1 MANVGFSWKD
11 ILDPLGVR
19 KLFTGKK
26 KKIIKGFSGLSIQ
39 SADHAHRL
47 IQSAGQ
53 GNAAAKGQLDMIK
66 ALAAEGDPTAIRLLA
81 CFGPIAKMVTRNLGL
96 PSTLQ
101 ARSGV
106 RGTSSQGMAQ
116 RQQLQLKRQQEQLKA
131 MRQAQIVRVQK
142 GRLMAQAQQR
152 LQQEQAKGMAQVQA
166 IQAQWDAEA
175 IALEDKLAAAEKQLE
190 RRDINDAMRQQLERQ
205 AAVYEAEIA
214 RIEAAQAAQPALAVA
229 PIAVAQPVAAEE
241 APAGEPGD
249 VEIEE

>member
-1 MANVGFSWKD
+1 
-11 ILDPLGVR
+11 
-19 KLFTGKK
+19 
-26 KKIIKGFSGLSIQ
+26 
-39 SADHAHRL
+39 
-47 IQSAGQ
+47 
-53 GNAAAKGQLDMIK
+53 
-66 ALAAEGDPTAIRLLA
+66 
-81 CFGPIAKMVTRNLGL
+81 
-96 PSTLQ
+96 
-101 ARSGV
+101 
-106 RGTSSQGMAQ
+106 
-116 RQQLQLKRQQEQLKA
+116 
-131 MRQAQIVRVQK
+131 
-142 GRLMAQAQQR
+142 
-152 LQQEQAKGMAQVQA
+152 MAQVQA